1 MNHKSGENKIAKLIS
16 RYENMLNNNTQSFFD
31 SHEFEDIAD
40 HYIEKGLLGEAMGSM
55 EMASSQYPFSA
66 NFLIKKAQI
75 LTILERLPEAEK
87 TLDIA
92 ESLEPSNPDLH
103 IAKGSILSKKRKH
116 QEALQHFHKAQNFSE
131 SPIDVYPFIAFEYQC
146 LGRFQDAIKYLENFL
161 NNEPEDDIAIF
172 NIAYC
177 FERLDAYNDAIDF
190 FKNLIEK
197 SPYCEITWY
206 QLGLFYNKIK
216 DYKQAIIALDYAILI
231 DECFTA
237 GYHEKARSLTQL
249 GKTKEAI
256 NTYLLT
262 FAFENA
268 TGYTY
273 LKIGLCYKELSSYK
287 QAIRYFTKACH
298 EDPQLSEAWMEIG
311 LCYEATGSIEE
322 GLHYIKKAVNLSPDD
337 LEYLYIQTKIHYKTG
352 LYNEAEL
359 GYNKLIKLGCE
370 SPIIWMEYANLMKK
384 LNVTKEAISLL
395 KRGLEQNKNHSEL
408 LVRLGA
414 YLFLDGQEDM
424 ARKYLHMA
432 NTINPEIKTHLFK
445 HIPSLQNNDDF
456 NKLLNFK

>member
-1 MNHKSGENKIAKLIS
+1 MSQKSGENKITKLIS

-55 EMASSQYPFSA
+55 EMAFKQYPFSA

-75 LTILERLPEAEK
+75 LTILERLPEAESA
-87 TLDIA
+87 LDIA
-92 ESLEPSNPDLH
+92 ETLEPSNPDLH

-116 QEALQHFHKAQNFSE
+116 QEALKHFHEAQNLSE
-131 SPIDVYPFIAFEYQC
+131 NPIDVYPFIAFEYQC
-146 LGRFQDAIKYLENFL
+146 LGRFQDAIKYLDVFL

-216 DYKQAIIALDYAILI
+216 DFKQAIIALDYAILI

-273 LKIGLCYKELSSYK
+273 LKIGLCYKELPSYK

-322 GLHYIKKAVNLSPDD
+322 ALHNIKKAVNLSPDD

-352 LYNEAEL
+352 LFHEAEL
-359 GYNKLIKLGCE
+359 GYKKLIKLGCE
-370 SPIIWMEYANLMKK
+370 SPTIWMEYAHLLKK
-384 LNVTKEAISLL
+384 IKETKEAISLL
-395 KRGLEQNKNHSEL
+395 KKGLKQNKNHSEL

-414 YLFLDGQEDM
+414 YLFLDGQEDL
-424 ARKYLHMA
+424 ARKYLRMA
-432 NTINPEIKTHLFK
+432 NTINPEINIELYK
-445 HIPSLQNNDDF
+445 HIPALENNDAF
-456 NKLLNFK
+456 KKLLNFK

>member
-1 MNHKSGENKIAKLIS
+1 MSQKSGENKITKLIS

-55 EMASSQYPFSA
+55 EMAFKQYPFSA

-75 LTILERLPEAEK
+75 LTILERLAEAE
-87 TLDIA
+87 TALDIA
-92 ESLEPSNPDLH
+92 ETLEPSNPDLH

-116 QEALQHFHKAQNFSE
+116 QDALKHFHKAQNLSE

-146 LGRFQDAIKYLENFL
+146 LGRFQDAIKYLDVFL

-190 FKNLIEK
+190 FKKLIEK

-273 LKIGLCYKELSSYK
+273 LKIGLCYKELSIYK

-322 GLHYIKKAVNLSPDD
+322 ALHNIKKAVNLSPDD

-359 GYNKLIKLGCE
+359 GYKKLIKLGCE
-370 SPIIWMEYANLMKK
+370 SPTIWMEYAHMMKK
-384 LNVTKEAISLL
+384 LNEPKEAISLL
-395 KRGLEQNKNHSEL
+395 KKGLKQNKNHSEL

-414 YLFLDGQEDM
+414 YLFLDGQEDL
-424 ARKYLHMA
+424 ARKYLHKA
-432 NTINPEIKTHLFK
+432 NSINPEINIKLFN
-445 HIPSLQNNDDF
+445 HIPALENNDVF
-456 NKLLNFK
+456 IKLLNLK

>member
-1 MNHKSGENKIAKLIS
+1 MNHKSGENNISKLIS

-31 SHEFEDIAD
+31 THEFEDIAD

-55 EMASSQYPFSA
+55 EMASTQYPFSA

-103 IAKGSILSKKRKH
+103 IAKGSILSKKRNH
-116 QEALQHFHKAQNFSE
+116 QEALQHFHKAQNLSE
-131 SPIDVYPFIAFEYQC
+131 NPIDTYPFIAFEYQC

-161 NNEPEDDIAIF
+161 DNEPDDDIAIF

-190 FKNLIEK
+190 FKQLIEK

-231 DECFTA
+231 DETFTA
-237 GYHEKARSLTQL
+237 GYHEKARSLSQL
-249 GKTKEAI
+249 RKNKEAI

-262 FAFENA
+262 FAYENA

-311 LCYEATGSIEE
+311 LCYEAIGSIEE

-337 LEYLYIQTKIHYKTG
+337 LEYLYIQTKTYYKTG
-352 LYNEAEL
+352 FYNEAEL
-359 GYNKLIKLGCE
+359 GFKKLIKLGCE
-370 SPIIWMEYANLMKK
+370 SPIIWMDYAHLMKK
-384 LNVTKEAISLL
+384 SNETKKAISIL
-395 KRGLEQNKNHSEL
+395 KKGLEKNKKHSEI

-414 YLFLDGQEDM
+414 YLFLDNQEEL
-424 ARKYLHMA
+424 AHKYLRIA
-432 NTINPEIKTHLFK
+432 NTINPDIKTDIYK
-445 HIPSLQNNDDF
+445 HIPDLENNDNF
-456 NKLLNFK
+456 NKLLKL

>member
-1 MNHKSGENKIAKLIS
+1 MSQKSGENKIIKLIS

-55 EMASSQYPFSA
+55 EMAFKQYPFSA

-75 LTILERLPEAEK
+75 LTILERLPEAE
-87 TLDIA
+87 TALDIA
-92 ESLEPSNPDLH
+92 ETLEPSNPDLH

-116 QEALQHFHKAQNFSE
+116 QEALKHFHEAQNLSE
-131 SPIDVYPFIAFEYQC
+131 NPIDVYPFIAFEYQC
-146 LGRFQDAIKYLENFL
+146 LGRFQDAIKYLDVFL

-177 FERLDAYNDAIDF
+177 FERLDAYNDAIEF

-216 DYKQAIIALDYAILI
+216 DFKQAIIALDYAILI

-322 GLHYIKKAVNLSPDD
+322 ALHNIKKAVNLSPDD

-352 LYNEAEL
+352 LYHEAEL
-359 GYNKLIKLGCE
+359 GYKKLMKLGCE
-370 SPIIWMEYANLMKK
+370 SPTIWMEYAHLMKK
-384 LNVTKEAISLL
+384 IRETKEAISLL
-395 KRGLEQNKNHSEL
+395 KKGLKQNKNHSEL

-414 YLFLDGQEDM
+414 YLFLDGQEDL
-424 ARKYLHMA
+424 ARKYLRLA
-432 NTINPEIKTHLFK
+432 NKINPEINIELYK
-445 HIPSLQNNDDF
+445 HIPALENSDAF
-456 NKLLNFK
+456 KKLLNFK